1 MKFRTLVYFSALV
14 ATILSGCSSDDK
26 DLPDT
31 KQAVSFSTTISS
43 NTRAANDAWTT
54 GDKVGVYMIP
64 EGGTL
69 ATALA
74 SNKKYMASATG
85 ELTYDAEDQAIYFPS
100 DGSKVNFMAYYP
112 YTATI
117 SNNQIAVDVTNQ
129 TSQEAID
136 LLYATTTTGFNNASG
151 KVGLNFTHQLARIVL
166 NITKASNVTLANFA
180 VKLVGTETKATF
192 DLATG
197 TLTTT
202 AGNVASIAYKLTD
215 KGNDQYQAEA
225 IVLPSSKLADD
236 VVIEFTIGTQT
247 FKTSLAAASLN
258 AGSSYSYPVNISDKD
273 GKPVVVVGQA
283 TITNWVTVPGSD
295 INIDL
300 GETTTP
306 TDPSEGTETTIFT
319 ETFGTT
325 VEKVDGYWP
334 GVNQFTGW
342 DNQTFTF
349 TDNYLSAAYSNASV
363 RSTSTMDNH
372 VWFAAT
378 KNSGLQISG
387 FSTTGYTNLKLSY
400 SITANVKSVDQNV
413 IQVKCGSTVMT
424 VPSVAIP
431 TANVYQTVELSN
443 VPENIT
449 SIEFISTAET
459 NTAGYRV
466 DNVKLVGTK

>member
-74 SNKKYMASATG
+74 SNKKYTASATG

-151 KVGLNFTHQLARIVL
+151 KVDLNFTHQLARIVL
-166 NITKASNVTLANFA
+166 NITKASNVTLTNFA
-180 VKLVGTETKATF
+180 VKLVGTETKAAF

-236 VVIEFTIGTQT
+236 VAIEFTIGTQT

-300 GETTTP
+300 GETTP
-306 TDPSEGTETTIFT
+306 TDPSGGTETTIFT
-319 ETFGTT
+319 ETFGT
-325 VEKVDGYWP
+325 VEKKANSYWP
-334 GVNQFTGW
+334 ALNEFTGW

-349 TDNYLSAAYSNASV
+349 KDNYLSSDYSTASV
-363 RSTSTMDNH
+363 RSTSTMDSH

-378 KNSGLQISG
+378 KDASLEISG
-387 FSTTGYTNLKLSY
+387 FSTAGYTNLKLSY
-400 SITANVKSVDQNV
+400 SIAANNTTGNQSV

-431 TANVYQTVELSN
+431 AANVYQTVELSN

-449 SIEFISTAET
+449 SIEFISSATT

>member
-1 MKFRTLVYFSALV
+1 MKFKTLVYFSALV

-26 DLPDT
+26 DLPET
-31 KQAVSFSTTISS
+31 KQVVSFSTTITS
-43 NTRAANDAWTT
+43 RAVNDAWTT

-74 SNKKYMASATG
+74 SNKKYTASATG
-85 ELTYDAEDQAIYFPS
+85 ELTYDSEDQAIYFPV
-100 DGSKVNFMAYYP
+100 DGSKVNFVTYYP
-112 YTATI
+112 YTATV

-129 TSQEAID
+129 TTQEAID
-136 LLYATTTTGFNNASG
+136 LLYAPTTTGFNNAST
-151 KVGLNFTHQLARIVL
+151 KVNLNFTHQLTRMVL
-166 NITKASNVTLANFA
+166 NITKASNVTLTNFA
-180 VKLVGTETKATF
+180 VKLVGTETKAAF

-225 IVLPSSKLADD
+225 IVLPNSKLPDD
-236 VVIEFTIGTQT
+236 AAIEFTIGTQT

-258 AGSSYSYPVNISDKD
+258 AGSSYSYPANISDNA
-273 GKPVVVVGQA
+273 GKLVVAVGQA

-300 GETTTP
+300 GTTTP
-306 TDPSEGTETTIFT
+306 PDPSGGTETTIFT
-319 ETFGTT
+319 ETFGT
-325 VEKVDGYWP
+325 VEKVDGNWP

-342 DNQTFTF
+342 DNPTFTF
-349 TDNYLSAAYSNASV
+349 TDNYLSATYSYASV
-363 RSTSTMDNH
+363 RSTTTMNSH

-378 KNSGLQISG
+378 KNAGLKISG

-400 SITANVKSVDQNV
+400 SIAANAKSVDQNV
-413 IQVKCGSTVMT
+413 IQVKCDSTLMI
-424 VPSVAIP
+424 VPSVVFSAVN
-431 TANVYQTVELSN
+431 AYQTVELSN
-443 VPENIT
+443 VPVNTT
-449 SIEFISTAET
+449 SIEFISSAET
-459 NTAGYRV
+459 NTVGYRI

>member
-26 DLPDT
+26 DLPET
-31 KQAVSFSTTISS
+31 KQVVSFSTTITS
-43 NTRAANDAWTT
+43 RAVNDAWTT

-74 SNKKYMASATG
+74 SNKKYTASATG
-85 ELTYDAEDQAIYFPS
+85 ELTYDSEDQAIYFPV
-100 DGSKVNFMAYYP
+100 DGSKVNFVTYYP
-112 YTATI
+112 YTATV

-136 LLYATTTTGFNNASG
+136 LLYAPTTTGFNNAST
-151 KVGLNFTHQLARIVL
+151 KVNLNFTHQLTRMVL
-166 NITKASNVTLANFA
+166 NITKASNVTLTNFA
-180 VKLVGTETKATF
+180 VKLVGTETKAAF

-247 FKTSLAAASLN
+247 FKRSLSVTSLN

-283 TITNWVTVPGSD
+283 TITNWITVPGSD

-319 ETFGTT
+319 ETFGT
-325 VEKVDGYWP
+325 VEKKANGYWP
-334 GVNQFTGW
+334 ALNEFTGW

-349 TDNYLSAAYSNASV
+349 KDNYLSSDYSTASV
-363 RSTSTMDNH
+363 RSTSTMDSH

-378 KNSGLQISG
+378 KDASLEISG
-387 FSTTGYTNLKLSY
+387 FSTAGYTNLKLSY
-400 SITANVKSVDQNV
+400 SIAANNTTGNQSV

-431 TANVYQTVELSN
+431 AANVYQTVELSN
-443 VPENIT
+443 VPVNTT
-449 SIEFISTAET
+449 SIEFISSATT
-459 NTAGYRV
+459 NTAGYRI

>member
-26 DLPDT
+26 DLPET
-31 KQAVSFSTTISS
+31 KQVVSFSTTITS
-43 NTRAANDAWTT
+43 RAVNDAWTT

-74 SNKKYMASATG
+74 SNKKYTASSTG
-85 ELTYDAEDQAIYFPS
+85 ELTYDSEDQAIYFPV
-100 DGSKVNFMAYYP
+100 DGSKVNFVTYYP
-112 YTATI
+112 YTATV

-136 LLYATTTTGFNNASG
+136 LLYAPTTTGFSNAST
-151 KVGLNFTHQLARIVL
+151 KVDLTFTHQLTRMVL
-166 NITKASNVTLANFA
+166 NITKASNVTLSNFA
-180 VKLVGTETKATF
+180 VKLVGTETKAAF

-225 IVLPSSKLADD
+225 IVLPNSKLPDD
-236 VVIEFTIGTQT
+236 AAIEFTIGTQT

-258 AGSSYSYPVNISDKD
+258 AGSSYSYPANISDNA
-273 GKPVVVVGQA
+273 GKLVVTVGQA
-283 TITNWVTVPGSD
+283 TITNWVTVSGSE

-300 GETTTP
+300 GGGTTP
-306 TDPSEGTETTIFT
+306 PDPSEGTETTIFT
-319 ETFGTT
+319 ETFGT
-325 VEKVDGYWP
+325 VEKVGDYWP

-349 TDNYLSAAYSNASV
+349 TDNYLSTTYSYASV
-363 RSTSTMDNH
+363 RTTSALDSH
-372 VWFAAT
+372 VWFAAN
-378 KNSGLQISG
+378 KNAGLKISG
-387 FSTTGYTNLKLSY
+387 FSTSGYTNLKLSY
-400 SITANVKSVDQNV
+400 SIAANVKSVDQNV
-413 IQVKCGSTVMT
+413 IQVKCDSTLMI
-424 VPSVAIP
+424 VPSVVFSAVN
-431 TANVYQTVELSN
+431 AYQTVELSN
-443 VPENIT
+443 VPVNTT
-449 SIEFISTAET
+449 SIEFISSATT
-459 NTAGYRV
+459 NTAGYRI